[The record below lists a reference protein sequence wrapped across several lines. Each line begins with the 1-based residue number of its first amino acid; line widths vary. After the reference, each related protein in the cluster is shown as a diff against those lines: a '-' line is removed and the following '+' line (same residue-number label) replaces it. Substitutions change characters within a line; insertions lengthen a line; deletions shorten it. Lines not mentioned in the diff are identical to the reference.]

1 MMKKTATP
9 YDNKKFGLPPSP
21 RSIGKWQDFDISP
34 LERQRYDRYGQD
46 TRHRKVL
53 VWWMIIVISIWL
65 TSVLLLVGF
74 NQPWCLDMPEAVQ
87 VTLLATTTANVLG
100 LPSIIL
106 RDLFGRSNRK
116 DRFNK

>member
-1 MMKKTATP
+1 MGKEQFTFDSKQVSLQPSFKKIE
-9 YDNKKFGLPPSP
+9 NGS
-21 RSIGKWQDFDISP
+21 DFDKSS

-74 NQPWCLDMPEAVQ
+74 NQPWCLNMPETVQ

-116 DRFNK
+116 NRFNK